1 MDSPGAGPVRRLS
14 VLSTGT
20 VRIRPEHGHRTW
32 RPLPLWL
39 FASRRWTPPLPINVY
54 VIQHENG
61 LVLFDTGQH
70 RRSVTDPDYY
80 PGGAA
85 GLVYRRLAEFAI
97 AEDETLPALLR
108 AAGHEPDDV
117 ALAVISHLHQD
128 HMGGV
133 LDIPQADLL
142 VSRTEWDTSQRPGA
156 EVNGYLRE
164 HIDAAG
170 PRWHPVS
177 LTPTSDPALAP
188 FTASHDVFGDGSL
201 VVLPTPGHTAGSVS
215 LLVRRQGRP
224 PVLLVGDLTFDA
236 PQFDEDHLPGIGSH
250 AALRA
255 STRAVEVFRRG
266 HPGLAIC
273 AAHDPAA
280 AGILERSL

>member
-1 MDSPGAGPVRRLS
+1 MGTSGGGPVRRLS
-14 VLSTGT
+14 VVSTGT

-39 FASRRWTPPLPINVY
+39 LSSRRWTPPLPINVY
-54 VIQHENG
+54 LIEHEQG

-70 RRSVTDPDYY
+70 RRSVTDADYY

-108 AAGHEPDDV
+108 AAGHEPDEV
-117 ALAVISHLHQD
+117 AIAIVSHLHQD

-133 LDIPQADLL
+133 LDIPRADLM
-142 VSRTEWDTSQRPGA
+142 VSRREWDVVQRPGA

-170 PRWHPVS
+170 PRWHPFE

-201 VVLPTPGHTAGSVS
+201 VVLPTPGHTSGSVS
-215 LLVRRQGRP
+215 LFVRRPGRP

-236 PQFDEDHLPGIGSH
+236 PRFGEDNVPGIGSH
-250 AALRA
+250 GALRA
-255 STRAVEVFRRG
+255 STRLVEEFQRG

-280 AGILERSL
+280 AGILQRSL